1 MNRFPPSNPPLRTP
15 LHPALVLLTIDSQP
29 LPSSDILSSL
39 PYPTYVLS
47 CQTQDEET
55 YLVDVLQLPSTSSL
69 PCIGLLS
76 CSGLSVIR
84 SNEGDV
90 VNLRN
95 ANRHARLLYTLSPLP
110 QLRVMIAG
118 SSSHCGKTSFT
129 LLLLESLRRRGFNCG
144 YLKPTTQCESESIV
158 TKHCKNNNI
167 TTKGS
172 SVVFYKGFTRSYIS
186 SQTESSEEMLDSV
199 RADVNGPVFNHCDI
213 LLLDGVGYPS
223 VGSITGVSNAQI
235 AAVCEASV
243 LVVTPTGVGH
253 AVDSYDLNASYF
265 KYHNVPVL
273 GAVVNLCERTGFY
286 SVEECYEW
294 CGRSLASKNETL
306 FGALPKFDSMLD
318 LRDSGKEDVWLK
330 QELGGVLQEFEQR
343 VNIEGLLEALKRAA
357 RFKGWTPP
365 ISNAQVAAAP
375 RAAALRVSSPLKRDR
390 ETAATTTMT
399 TTKRTRAEIESEAA
413 QAGAKGG

>member
-76 CSGLSVIR
+76 RSGLSVIR

-95 ANRHARLLYTLSPLP
+95 VNRHARLLYTLSPLP

-144 YLKPTTQCESESIV
+144 YLKPTTQCESEVRTLSD
-158 TKHCKNNNI
+158 K
-167 TTKGS
+167 
-172 SVVFYKGFTRSYIS
+172 RS
-186 SQTESSEEMLDSV
+186 
-199 RADVNGPVFNHCDI
+199 
-213 LLLDGVGYPS
+213 
-223 VGSITGVSNAQI
+223 
-235 AAVCEASV
+235 
-243 LVVTPTGVGH
+243 
-253 AVDSYDLNASYF
+253 
-265 KYHNVPVL
+265 
-273 GAVVNLCERTGFY
+273 
-286 SVEECYEW
+286 
-294 CGRSLASKNETL
+294 
-306 FGALPKFDSMLD
+306 
-318 LRDSGKEDVWLK
+318 
-330 QELGGVLQEFEQR
+330 
-343 VNIEGLLEALKRAA
+343 
-357 RFKGWTPP
+357 
-365 ISNAQVAAAP
+365 
-375 RAAALRVSSPLKRDR
+375 
-390 ETAATTTMT
+390 
-399 TTKRTRAEIESEAA
+399 
-413 QAGAKGG
+413 